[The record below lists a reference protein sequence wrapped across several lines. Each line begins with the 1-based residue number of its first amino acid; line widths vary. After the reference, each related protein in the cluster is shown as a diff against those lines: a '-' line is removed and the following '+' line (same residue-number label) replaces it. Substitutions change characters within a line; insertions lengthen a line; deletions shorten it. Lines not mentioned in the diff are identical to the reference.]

1 MSLASEDCAV
11 AEVVRSAQC
20 VWSGDLVGGDGTL
33 TVGSGAL
40 GTQPV
45 TWTSRA
51 EKPEGRTSPEE
62 LLAAAHATCFAMV
75 LATVL
80 GQHAAVAEQLV
91 VEAACT
97 IELEGAPRITA
108 MDLHVRGVIPAL
120 DGRSLQDAVASA
132 AKLCP
137 VANALRRSAR
147 INVVAEWRRTRI
159 TV

>member
-1 MSLASEDCAV
+1 M

-20 VWSGDLVGGDGTL
+20 VWSGDLLGGDGTL
-33 TVGSGAL
+33 TVGSGAV
-40 GTQPV
+40 GSQPV

-80 GQHAAVAEQLV
+80 GQRSAIAKQLV

-108 MDLHVRGVIPAL
+108 MDLHVRGVIPEL
-120 DGRSLQDAVASA
+120 DGRSFQDAVRSA
-132 AKLCP
+132 AQLCP
-137 VANALRRSAR
+137 VANALRRSVR
-147 INVVAEWRRTRI
+147 INVTAEWRRTPI
-159 TV
+159 A